1 MCSPVV
7 WADTQVCPYKMTHD
21 GRNME
26 QVYRCVTA
34 QVEIIQELFYSDDT
48 ESPII
53 FSNRSEVQ
61 GSKVQRFKVQRFIEC
76 ILLIIIPQ
84 FLNHQITKSP
94 NHQIPHVFTF
104 GRHSGRGKKPKI
116 RQQQGPGSLVHRL
129 CYRCRSA
136 GCHGRVPGS
145 YHYSQRT

>member
-53 FSNRSEVQ
+53 FNNRS
-61 GSKVQRFKVQRFIEC
+61 GFKD
-76 ILLIIIPQ
+76 
-84 FLNHQITKSP
+84 
-94 NHQIPHVFTF
+94 
-104 GRHSGRGKKPKI
+104 GKGFRLKAEGFK
-116 RQQQGPGSLVHRL
+116 GSLNAF
-129 CYRCRSA
+129 C
-136 GCHGRVPGS
+136 
-145 YHYSQRT
+145 